1 MPGTFQ
7 RHCSQSCMYSDER
20 TWRLQLKMC
29 LEKPWKWHFR
39 DSKFQ
44 NFKNLCLWCKF
55 QSCLLFIIRLLLK
68 NFLTALII
76 GQFQVIKI
84 HTWLT
89 KVEGNKT
96 KEVAVRFRDEHY
108 CFRFVLCSS
117 ASNPSTNFNNSKLA
131 SYNRIP
137 IIRPP

>member
-7 RHCSQSCMYSDER
+7 WHCSQSCMYSDER
-20 TWRLQLKMC
+20 TWRSQLKIH
-29 LEKPWKWHFR
+29 LENPWKWHFR

-44 NFKNLCLWCKF
+44 NFKNLFLWCKF

-89 KVEGNKT
+89 KAEGNKT
-96 KEVAVRFRDEHY
+96 KEVAVRFRNELFPF
-108 CFRFVLCSS
+108 CFMFLSLK
-117 ASNPSTNFNNSKLA
+117 PKYELLA
-131 SYNRIP
+131 SFNQIP